1 MSELINYGMIGGGE
15 GSFIGDVHRRAIAL
29 DGKAVLTAGS
39 FSRNTENNRKT
50 GESLNLPSERIYNS
64 FKEMARE
71 EKNRRDGIDFAVIV
85 TPNASHYEIARTFLE
100 KGISVV
106 CDKPLTLDSA
116 QALELADL
124 AEKQNLLFAVTYTYT
139 GYPVIKHARSL
150 IAKGEIGDIRFINAE
165 YPQEWLATEIE
176 QEGQKQA
183 AWRTDP
189 SSSGISNCVGDIGS
203 HVENMISYITGL
215 EIDRLSARLDI
226 FGKNRKLD
234 DNATIMVDYKSG
246 ARGLYWCSQIAVG
259 HDNDLSFRIYGTK
272 GSLSWHQEN
281 PEHLQLTY
289 LDKPG
294 MTISK
299 GRDELSESG
308 TRMIRLPSGH
318 PEGVFEAFANIYSNY
333 VSALKTKLAGGTPQ
347 PADMDFPS
355 AMDGYKGV
363 RFIEACVESS
373 RKDAAWVKL

>member
-308 TRMIRLPSGH
+308 ARMIRLPSGH

-333 VSALKTKLAGGTPQ
+333 VSALKTKLAGKEPQ
-347 PADMDFPS
+347 PDYMDFPS

-363 RFIEACVESS
+363 RFVEACVESS